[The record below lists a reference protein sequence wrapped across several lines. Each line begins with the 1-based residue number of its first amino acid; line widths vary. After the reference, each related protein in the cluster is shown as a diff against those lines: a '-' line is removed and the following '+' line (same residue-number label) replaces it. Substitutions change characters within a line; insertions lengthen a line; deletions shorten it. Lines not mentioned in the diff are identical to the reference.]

1 MEDCDVATV
10 DIPAA
15 FMQAEMD
22 EIVFMKITGTMVN
35 LLVSLDK
42 CKYNRYTT
50 SEGNKDVL
58 YVRLNKAL
66 YGTLRA
72 ALLFWKKLSETLQGW
87 GFAIN
92 PCDQCVA
99 NKEIDGKQ
107 CTIIWHVDDLKISHC
122 NCEVVSG
129 VIRRLSEVF
138 GKEAPLTV
146 HCGRIHDYLGMKI
159 DFSKKNKVIINMME
173 YVEKFLQDSP
183 EDMLGTAQTPAS
195 NFLFEINSK
204 YPIMLS
210 KDDADTFHTMVAK
223 LLFLCKRARPD
234 IQTAVSFLCTCVR
247 SPDTDDYKKL
257 ARIIKYVRGT
267 KDMVLTLENDKSHA
281 IRWWVDASFACHSD
295 MTSHTGGIMTL
306 GRGAAYAT
314 STWQKLNTRSST
326 EGELVAVNDVMG
338 HVLWTRNFLL

>member
-1 MEDCDVATV
+1 LREFGTAGVEAVQGELQQLHDRDVLTPVFSNDLSVEQRNQAFPYLMFLKQKRAGQVKGRGCAEGRKQKIYSNKEDASSPTVAIQSVLLTCIIDAMEDRDVATV

-72 ALLFWKKLSETLQGW
+72 ALLLWNKLSETLQGW

-92 PCDQCVA
+92 PYDQCVA

-122 NCEVVSG
+122 NCKVVSG

-138 GKEAPLTV
+138 GKEA
-146 HCGRIHDYLGMKI
+146 
-159 DFSKKNKVIINMME
+159 
-173 YVEKFLQDSP
+173 
-183 EDMLGTAQTPAS
+183 
-195 NFLFEINSK
+195 
-204 YPIMLS
+204 
-210 KDDADTFHTMVAK
+210 
-223 LLFLCKRARPD
+223 
-234 IQTAVSFLCTCVR
+234 
-247 SPDTDDYKKL
+247 
-257 ARIIKYVRGT
+257 
-267 KDMVLTLENDKSHA
+267 
-281 IRWWVDASFACHSD
+281 
-295 MTSHTGGIMTL
+295 
-306 GRGAAYAT
+306 
-314 STWQKLNTRSST
+314 
-326 EGELVAVNDVMG
+326 
-338 HVLWTRNFLL
+338 

>member
-1 MEDCDVATV
+1 MFLKQKRIGQVKGRGCAFYSNKEDASSPTVAFESVLLTCIIDAMEDRDVATV

-50 SEGNKDVL
+50 SKGNKDVL
-58 YVRLNKAL
+58 YIRLNKAL

-138 GKEAPLTV
+138 GKETALTV
-146 HCGRIHDYLGMKI
+146 HRGRIHDYIGMI
-159 DFSKKNKVIINMME
+159 FDFSIKNKVIINMME
-173 YVEKFLQDSP
+173 YVEKILQDSP

-195 NFLFEINSK
+195 NL
-204 YPIMLS
+204 
-210 KDDADTFHTMVAK
+210 K
-223 LLFLCKRARPD
+223 L
-234 IQTAVSFLCTCVR
+234 IVR
-247 SPDTDDYKKL
+247 IL
-257 ARIIKYVRGT
+257 
-267 KDMVLTLENDKSHA
+267 
-281 IRWWVDASFACHSD
+281 
-295 MTSHTGGIMTL
+295 
-306 GRGAAYAT
+306 
-314 STWQKLNTRSST
+314 
-326 EGELVAVNDVMG
+326 
-338 HVLWTRNFLL
+338 